1 MSVTPA
7 ANTAGNVVV
16 AVRKNAATAGT
27 TVVPAPALP
36 QQSRQIAF
44 DTRPVD
50 TVAPTVVI
58 NGPAR
63 ANAPFDVTFDFS
75 EALGTG
81 AGQFTM
87 ADISANWETSSTNTV
102 PTISEPSQTDAAAH
116 LYTATITPAAGAT
129 DGHITMTPC
138 MQAAFKTQNS
148 KQSLTRLA
156 STPSR

>member
-1 MSVTPA
+1 V

-16 AVRKNAATAGT
+16 SVRKNAATAGT

-44 DTRPVD
+44 DTRPMD

-58 NGPAR
+58 GGPAR

-87 ADISANWETSSTNTV
+87 ADISNSNGYIPIKVRKDLNVYRANWETSSTNTV

-116 LYTATITPAAGAT
+116 PYPPSSTPAAGAT
-129 DGHITMTPC
+129 DGDITVTLNAGRV
-138 MQAAFKTQNS
+138 QDTE
-148 KQSLTRLA
+148 
-156 STPSR
+156 